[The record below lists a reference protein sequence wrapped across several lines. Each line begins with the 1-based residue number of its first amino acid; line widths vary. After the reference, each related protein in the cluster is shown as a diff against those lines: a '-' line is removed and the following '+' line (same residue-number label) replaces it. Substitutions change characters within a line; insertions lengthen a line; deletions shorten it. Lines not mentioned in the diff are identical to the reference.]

1 MMFIR
6 YDTMGLDN
14 LLYYVINLIDE
25 GHKWQYQNATNSNK
39 APLLYFTPLQFI
51 ALMLSSFF
59 VISAPSG
66 ISHNTIDTLL
76 SSLSIMTGFFLALVV
91 FIYDKYMM
99 LNHDAQTDDK
109 KTDECKN
116 QNYLLQFNA
125 LTSYA
130 IFISLIVISILIG
143 ILLFGHEVN
152 LSKYTFASSWLE
164 IDIKLTIKL
173 SIVVITRVLLIY
185 FLLDFF
191 ILSLYAVCSLFQFL
205 NINMKKKEL
214 PYEINKKFVKTDRE
228 TLKEKYPRKSKLV
241 KSVFLI
247 FVIGLIICLWDTVK
261 DFINNITQF

>member
-1 MMFIR
+1 
-6 YDTMGLDN
+6 MGLDN

-51 ALMLSSFF
+51 AILLSFFF

-99 LNHDAQTDDK
+99 LNHDAQTDNEK
-109 KTDECKN
+109 IDECKN

-130 IFISLIVISILIG
+130 IFISLIVTSILIG
-143 ILLFGHEVN
+143 ILLFGSEIN
-152 LSKYTFASSWLE
+152 LSNYTFVSSWLE
-164 IDIKLTIKL
+164 IDFKLTIKL
-173 SIVVITRVLLIY
+173 SIVVIIRVLLIY

-191 ILSLYAVCSLFQFL
+191 ILSLYSVCSLFQFL
-205 NINMKKKEL
+205 NINMKKEKL
-214 PYEINKKFVKTDRE
+214 SYEINKKLVKTDRE
-228 TLKEKYPRKSKLV
+228 TLKEKYPRKSKLI
-241 KSVFLI
+241 KTFFLI
-247 FVIGLIICLWDTVK
+247 FVIGIIICLWDTVK
-261 DFINNITQF
+261 GFINNITQF

>member
-1 MMFIR
+1 
-6 YDTMGLDN
+6 MGLDN

-51 ALMLSSFF
+51 AILLSFFF

-99 LNHDAQTDDK
+99 LNHDAQTDNEK
-109 KTDECKN
+109 IDECKN

-143 ILLFGHEVN
+143 ILLFGYEEIN
-152 LSKYTFASSWLE
+152 IFNYTFASSWLE
-164 IDIKLTIKL
+164 IDFKLTIKL
-173 SIVVITRVLLIY
+173 TFVIIIRALLIY

-205 NINMKKKEL
+205 NINMQKEKT
-214 PYEINKKFVKTDRE
+214 PYTINKKLVKTDRE
-228 TLKEKYPRKSKLV
+228 TLKERYPRKSRLI
-241 KSVFLI
+241 KSIFLI
-247 FVIGLIICLWDTVK
+247 FVAGIIIYLWGIVK
-261 DFINNITQF
+261 DFVYNITQF

>member
-1 MMFIR
+1 
-6 YDTMGLDN
+6 MGLDN

-25 GHKWQYQNATNSNK
+25 GHKWQYQNATKTNK
-39 APLLYFTPLQFI
+39 PPLLYFTPLQFI
-51 ALMLSSFF
+51 AIVLSFIF
-59 VISAPSG
+59 VISTPSG

-91 FIYDKYMM
+91 FIYDKYMT
-99 LNHDAQTDDK
+99 LNHNAQTDDE

-205 NINMKKKEL
+205 NINMKKEKL

-228 TLKEKYPRKSKLV
+228 TLKEKYPCKSKLV
-241 KSVFLI
+241 KAVFLI
-247 FVIGLIICLWDTVK
+247 FVIGLIICLWDTGK
-261 DFINNITQF
+261 DFINNITLF